1 MAGSLSPTPML
12 APLTSSAAMRAV
24 VDDHA
29 RLQHML
35 DVETALAWAEA
46 DVGLIPTAA
55 AERIASF
62 CRADK
67 FDPEAIGAASVKSGN
82 LAIPLV
88 RMLTDAV
95 KAEDAEAAGFVHWGA
110 TSQDIIDTA
119 LVLDLRDGL
128 ATLDADLARAVAAFT
143 ALAEK
148 HRHTDTVARTWLQH
162 ALPMPFGLKLAGY
175 AAALQRS
182 RSRLARAGRDGL
194 VLQFGGAAGT
204 LAALDDKGLVVA
216 EKLAARLSLP
226 LPDAPWHSHRDRL
239 AEIAAAL
246 GILAATCGKVARDV
260 SLLMQTEVAEAFE
273 PAGAGRGG
281 SSTMPHKRNPV
292 AAASALTCAAMA
304 PNLVATIIAGG
315 VQEHERALGGWQ
327 VEWPT
332 FPALLLAVSGALAG
346 IVDIAEGLE
355 VDAARMRADLDITH
369 GLIMS
374 EAVSFALAKKLGKQ
388 AAHHL
393 METAGK
399 IAAREHRHLRDVLL
413 ETAQVTAIVPAD
425 EIRRLF
431 DPAAYQGVSQQ
442 LIDRQITA
450 ARPKT

>member
-24 VDDHA
+24 VDDRA

-35 DVETALAWAEA
+35 DVEAALAWAEA

-95 KAEDAEAAGFVHWGA
+95 KAENAEVAGFVHWGA

-128 ATLDADLARAVAAFT
+128 ATLDADLVRAIAAFT

-182 RSRLARAGRDGL
+182 RSRLVRAGRDGL

-204 LAALDDKGLVVA
+204 LAALDDKGLAVA

-239 AEIAAAL
+239 
-246 GILAATCGKVARDV
+246 GKIARDV

-304 PNLVATIIAGG
+304 PNFVATIIAGG

-442 LIDRQITA
+442 LIDRQIA
-450 ARPKT
+450 ATQPKT